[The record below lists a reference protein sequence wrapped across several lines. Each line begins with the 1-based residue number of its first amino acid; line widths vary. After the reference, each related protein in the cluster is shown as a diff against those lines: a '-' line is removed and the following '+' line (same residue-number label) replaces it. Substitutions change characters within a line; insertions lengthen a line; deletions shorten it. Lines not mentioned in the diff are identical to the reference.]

1 MRIIKWFYDNINSV
15 VDYLI
20 VGILILM
27 IIDVSVGV
35 FYRYVL
41 NNAIAWVEE
50 VSRYLMIWVAYLS
63 MGMVLR
69 DEQHVGVEF
78 VVNWL
83 PAGGRKVVKVLSHIV
98 IGIFLSCGIHRSRQ
112 IHKDFKHTEIT
123 CDPGAD
129 GIPISGCHDR
139 CFPDVHGEC
148 EAPGRLFNGQENPIN
163 ERSDE
168 IIWSTA
174 FSHSS

>member
-1 MRIIKWFYDNINSV
+1 MRILKWVYDNINKL

-20 VGILILM
+20 ATVLIVM

-35 FYRYVL
+35 FFRYVL

-83 PAGGRKVVKVLSHIV
+83 SPKGRKVVKVLSHLV
-98 IGIFLSCGIHRSRQ
+98 IGIFLFVVFIEAIKYTRILSIQRSPATQ
-112 IHKDFKHTEIT
+112 VPMVYPYLAVTA
-123 CDPGAD
+123 GA
-129 GIPISGCHDR
+129 
-139 CFPDVHGEC
+139 F
-148 EAPGRLFNGQENPIN
+148 LMFMENVKLLY
-163 ERSDE
+163 EYATGKKTR
-168 IIWSTA
+168 
-174 FSHSS
+174 

>member
-1 MRIIKWFYDNINSV
+1 MRIFRWLYDNINRV

-83 PAGGRKVVKVLSHIV
+83 PAGGRKVVKVISHLV
-98 IGIFLSCGIHRSRQ
+98 IGIFLLVVFVQAIKYTRILSIQRSPATQ
-112 IHKDFKHTEIT
+112 VPMIFPYLSVTI
-123 CDPGAD
+123 GA
-129 GIPISGCHDR
+129 
-139 CFPDVHGEC
+139 F
-148 EAPGRLFNGQENPIN
+148 LMFMENVKLLV
-163 ERSDE
+163 EYATGKKTR
-168 IIWSTA
+168 
-174 FSHSS
+174 

>member
-1 MRIIKWFYDNINSV
+1 MQALRWLYDNINRV
-15 VDYLI
+15 VDILIATVLI
-20 VGILILM
+20 VM

-78 VVNWL
+78 VVNWFP
-83 PAGGRKVVKVLSHIV
+83 PAGRKIIKVISHLLIGAFLFIVVLESIKYTRILSIQRSPATQV
-98 IGIFLSCGIHRSRQ
+98 PMIYPYLAVTIGAFLMFMENIKLIFEYATGKKTR
-112 IHKDFKHTEIT
+112 
-123 CDPGAD
+123 
-129 GIPISGCHDR
+129 
-139 CFPDVHGEC
+139 
-148 EAPGRLFNGQENPIN
+148 
-163 ERSDE
+163 
-168 IIWSTA
+168 
-174 FSHSS
+174 

>member
-1 MRIIKWFYDNINSV
+1 MRIIKWFYDNINRV

-83 PAGGRKVVKVLSHIV
+83 PAGGRKVVKIVSHIV
-98 IGIFLSCGIHRSRQ
+98 IGIFLFVVFTEAVKYTRILSIQRSPATQ
-112 IHKDFKHTEIT
+112 VPMVYPYLAVTI
-123 CDPGAD
+123 GA
-129 GIPISGCHDR
+129 
-139 CFPDVHGEC
+139 F
-148 EAPGRLFNGQENPIN
+148 LMFMENVKLLV
-163 ERSDE
+163 DY
-168 IIWSTA
+168 STGKKTR
-174 FSHSS
+174 

>member
-1 MRIIKWFYDNINSV
+1 MRIIKWLYDNINRV

-83 PAGGRKVVKVLSHIV
+83 PAGGRKVVKVISHIV
-98 IGIFLSCGIHRSRQ
+98 IGIFL
-112 IHKDFKHTEIT
+112 FVVFTEAIKYT
-123 CDPGAD
+123 RILSIQTSPATQVPMVYPYLAVTIGA
-129 GIPISGCHDR
+129 
-139 CFPDVHGEC
+139 F
-148 EAPGRLFNGQENPIN
+148 LMFMENVKLLV
-163 ERSDE
+163 EY
-168 IIWSTA
+168 STGKKTR
-174 FSHSS
+174 